1 MIENMMVLNVVLAG
15 VLIAYADRWP
25 DKAFTLHQVTSA
37 PKAKRRICGRQ
48 EHVVEGRLFF
58 FVAQRNNQ
66 HINVN
71 GVDQLTCGRHQF
83 APEVLVV
90 TTNHQIHIVFLD
102 CIDQYLAQ
110 IAAALRVSVI
120 G

>member
-15 VLIAYADRWP
+15 VLIAYADRRP
-25 DKAFTLHQVTSA
+25 DKAFTLHQVT
-37 PKAKRRICGRQ
+37 RRASKTPAYAGVQ

-66 HINVN
+66 HINMN

-102 CIDQYLAQ
+102 CIDQYRPDRRCRSGFQ
-110 IAAALRVSVI
+110 
-120 G
+120 

>member
-1 MIENMMVLNVVLAG
+1 M
-15 VLIAYADRWP
+15 
-25 DKAFTLHQVTSA
+25 
-37 PKAKRRICGRQ
+37 
-48 EHVVEGRLFF
+48 EGRLFF

-110 IAAALRVSVI
+110 IAAAAQGFSDWVACI
-120 G
+120 GSKLGQCMMCLFRDAFLHITQIHIDKPGV